1 MTTPG
6 GWPTA
11 PLTPQPGDMA
21 IPTGRTHDAQPQTL
35 AAVGAGGR
43 RL

>member
-6 GWPTA
+6 GRPT
-11 PLTPQPGDMA
+11 PTHTPQPGDMA
-21 IPTGRTHDAQPQTL
+21 IPGGRMHDVQPQTL
-35 AAVGAGGR
+35 AAVGADRR

>member
-6 GWPTA
+6 GWPSTTH
-11 PLTPQPGDMA
+11 TPQPGDMA
-21 IPTGRTHDAQPQTL
+21 IPGGRTHDAQPQTL
-35 AAVGAGGR
+35 AAVGAGGS

>member
-6 GWPTA
+6 GWPSPTH
-11 PLTPQPGDMA
+11 TPQPGDMA
-21 IPTGRTHDAQPQTL
+21 IPGGRTHDAQPQRSENEP
-35 AAVGAGGR
+35 AAR